1 MVTQELTCSEVW
13 GGNGNVLK
21 ELTLPGLRGILY
33 SRSCQGHKG
42 GDVYYLATCDL
53 GALARVCLADVAG
66 HGEEVA
72 MVSGWLHGAL
82 RRHMNQREPN
92 RVFDTVNRWATRY
105 GFEAITT
112 AVCLSY
118 IAPRGQLRY
127 CYAGHPPALVLRP
140 GDSQW
145 RPLELAGGSGPFANI
160 PFGVSPSARYSA
172 NTVTLGPGSRLFM
185 YSDGVTETPGPEGEQ
200 FGEGRLRSALNAAH
214 TLPIQEAAETV
225 INALMSHAQSENP
238 GHDDVT
244 FILLEALEYP
254 PAPDIWRLLHYQ
266 TRRVRRLLRAGTA
279 NAS

>member
-1 MVTQELTCSEVW
+1 
-13 GGNGNVLK
+13 
-21 ELTLPGLRGILY
+21 
-33 SRSCQGHKG
+33 
-42 GDVYYLATCDL
+42 VYYLATCDL

-92 RVFDTVNRWATRY
+92 RVFETVNRWATRY

-127 CYAGHPPALVLRP
+127 CYAGHPPALAMHP
-140 GDSQW
+140 GESEWQ
-145 RPLELAGGSGPFANI
+145 PLELGDTRGPFANI
-160 PFGVSPSARYSA
+160 PFGVSSSARYGA
-172 NTVTLGPGSRLFM
+172 NTITLAPGGRLFI
-185 YSDGVTETPGPEGEQ
+185 YSDGVTETPGADGEQ
-200 FGEGRLRSALNAAH
+200 FGEGRLQSALNGARD
-214 TLPIQEAAETV
+214 LPIQAAAEAV
-225 INALMSHAQSENP
+225 RMALMDHAQCEDPS
-238 GHDDVT
+238 HDDVT

-266 TRRVRRLLRAGTA
+266 TRRVRRLLGAGSA
-279 NAS
+279 NVS